1 MQRTSILSRR
11 WACCGHL
18 PFPVISTWHL
28 SGVFTG
34 SSTLGLS
41 DSFLRGRSG
50 VTGRAE
56 HGTRAL
62 HGPRGPVEPEATA
75 SVGQEGASVPSG
87 TGESLPDS
95 RMHGVDHLSAPAW
108 PSGLGESCPPTP
120 PPPQFIPTASQNV
133 NLFGSKVFAADVIK
147 VRVLRRDHRGLGR
160 APNPTSVFIKDRGED
175 PRTHRDR
182 VRSGQ
187 RCERCGRSPGM
198 SGAPR
203 SCRAREGP
211 SPRASGGRGAPPTLD
226 FRSLASRRSEN
237 QSLLF

>member
-1 MQRTSILSRR
+1 MARVRSMGHGDPWSRR
-11 WACCGHL
+11 RQHPWA
-18 PFPVISTWHL
+18 
-28 SGVFTG
+28 
-34 SSTLGLS
+34 
-41 DSFLRGRSG
+41 R
-50 VTGRAE
+50 
-56 HGTRAL
+56 
-62 HGPRGPVEPEATA
+62 RGPQCPA
-75 SVGQEGASVPSG
+75 GQESPS
-87 TGESLPDS
+87 L
-95 RMHGVDHLSAPAW
+95 APGCMEW
-108 PSGLGESCPPTP
+108 TTCPPLPGRLDWGNRVPP

-175 PRTHRDR
+175 PRTHRDC

-203 SCRAREGP
+203 SCRAREGL

-226 FRSLASRRSEN
+226 FRSLASRPSEN